1 MAEVDPAVAA
11 AAAANDGADE
21 PEDAPALAPGG
32 FVFGAVFGAAPAAPA
47 LAPGGFGGFGLG
59 AMPAPAQ
66 RGNYFNDEN
75 VDVAAAVAAAAAA
88 NDGTAELAAA
98 TAAVLPRDLPQR
110 PCAGINEFLSVIG
123 AEPLLRSLNH
133 AGRAGVARWSQT
145 RVAAARSVLLDQ
157 LGADDARVEDAS
169 RNLKSAAL
177 AALEGDGGV
186 GIKNAR
192 FKMLVRLVPRSAQK
206 SLFLFGNNIGDAGA
220 QALAPELPHTGITEL
235 HLQGNHIGAA
245 GAQALAPELPHTC
258 ITHLY
263 LNANHIGDAGAQALA
278 PELPHTPLTTL
289 NLTANNIGD
298 AAKQAIRAALP
309 NARVYCSARKRVL
322 LN

>member
-98 TAAVLPRDLPQR
+98 TDAVLQRDLPQR

-192 FKMLVRLVPRSAQK
+192 FKMLVRLVPRSEQK
-206 SLFLFGNNIGDAGA
+206 ELNLFAN
-220 QALAPELPHTGITEL
+220 
-235 HLQGNHIGAA
+235 IGAA

-278 PELPHTPLTTL
+278 PELPHTCITTL
-289 NLTANNIGD
+289 GLGNNNIG
-298 AAKQAIRAALP
+298 AAARQAIRAALP
-309 NARVYCSARKRVL
+309 NARRVDFEIK
-322 LN
+322 NYRNRR

>member
-1 MAEVDPAVAA
+1 MP
-11 AAAANDGADE
+11 
-21 PEDAPALAPGG
+21 APAPSTGGLGAPAPGG
-32 FVFGAVFGAAPAAPA
+32 FVFGVTPAPAPSTAGFGAAA
-47 LAPGGFGGFGLG
+47 GGFGGFGAAFAPAPSTGGFG
-59 AMPAPAQ
+59 AAAGGFGGFGATPAPAQ

-98 TAAVLPRDLPQR
+98 TDAVLQRDLPQR

-145 RVAAARSVLLDQ
+145 CVA
-157 LGADDARVEDAS
+157 DAS
-169 RNLKSAAL
+169 RDLTSAAR

-278 PELPHTPLTTL
+278 PELP
-289 NLTANNIGD
+289 
-298 AAKQAIRAALP
+298 
-309 NARVYCSARKRVL
+309 NARRRRRVDFK
-322 LN
+322 NYRNRR

>member
-1 MAEVDPAVAA
+1 M
-11 AAAANDGADE
+11 
-21 PEDAPALAPGG
+21 
-32 FVFGAVFGAAPAAPA
+32 
-47 LAPGGFGGFGLG
+47 
-59 AMPAPAQ
+59 
-66 RGNYFNDEN
+66 NYFNDEN

-98 TAAVLPRDLPQR
+98 TDAVLQRDLPQR
-110 PCAGINEFLSVIG
+110 PCAVINEFLSVIG

-133 AGRAGVARWSQT
+133 AGCAGVARWSQT

-169 RNLKSAAL
+169 RDLTSAAR

-220 QALAPELPHTGITEL
+220 QALAPELPHT
-235 HLQGNHIGAA
+235 
-245 GAQALAPELPHTC
+245 C

-278 PELPHTPLTTL
+278 PELPHTCITTL
-289 NLTANNIGD
+289 GLGNNNIGA

-309 NARVYCSARKRVL
+309 NARRRRRVDFK
-322 LN
+322 NYRNRR